1 MSPHVTVS
9 VSWEMSA
16 SSTVFSPTLPCHCI
30 LSPALNLAQCPTDIL
45 QGMGNRHITSG
56 FEENL
61 KCPISSFNVLSL
73 CFVPTQWGRGNP
85 FSLIVA
91 GVRFTFHSLSIL
103 NRCFAMSWTVTRPG
117 SSLTPHLEP
126 QRPAWPSVTTSQVL
140 WPRKVSIAL
149 APRPRD
155 QLTTVCGGQALHW
168 PSPPMHHHHPLGNQA
183 STPYIGSKIGL
194 LY

>member
-1 MSPHVTVS
+1 MSPHVAVS
-9 VSWEMSA
+9 VSWVMSA
-16 SSTVFSPTLPCHCI
+16 SSTVFSPTLACHCI

-85 FSLIVA
+85 FSLIVN
-91 GVRFTFHSLSIL
+91 GVRFTSHSLSIL

-117 SSLTPHLEP
+117 SSLTPHLES
-126 QRPAWPSVTTSQVL
+126 QRPPKPIRHNKSGFVAKESFNRLGSASKRSAHDCVWRPIS
-140 WPRKVSIAL
+140 AL
-149 APRPRD
+149 AI
-155 QLTTVCGGQALHW
+155 
-168 PSPPMHHHHPLGNQA
+168 A
-183 STPYIGSKIGL
+183 SNASSSSSG
-194 LY
+194 